1 MPALN
6 SLKDLLIDEL
16 RDLHSAESQLV
27 KALPKMAKAASNEDL
42 KAGFLE
48 HLEQTKVH
56 VDRLEQSLQRLE
68 ASAKG
73 KTCHAMKGLVEEGAE
88 AIDLDG
94 PDTVRD
100 ANLIG
105 AAQRVEHYEIAAY
118 GTARAFAETLGETDI
133 AELLQETLDEEAE
146 TDKRLTSLAMTVNEE
161 ANSFSAEESEDAN

>member
-6 SLKDLLIDEL
+6 SLKELLIDEL
-16 RDLHSAESQLV
+16 KDLHSAETQLV
-27 KALPKMAKAASNEDL
+27 KALPKMAKAASNEEL

-94 PDTVRD
+94 PDTIRD

-118 GTARAFAETLGETDI
+118 GTARAFADTLGEREI
-133 AELLQETLDEEAE
+133 SRLLQLTLDEESA
-146 TDKRLTSLAMTVNEE
+146 TNKKLTALSENI
-161 ANSFSAEESEDAN
+161 NEDANMASVER